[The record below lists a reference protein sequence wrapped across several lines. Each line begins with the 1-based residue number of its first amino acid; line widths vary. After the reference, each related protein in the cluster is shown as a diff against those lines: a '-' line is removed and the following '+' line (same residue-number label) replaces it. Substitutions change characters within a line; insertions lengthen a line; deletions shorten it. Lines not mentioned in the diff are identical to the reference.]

1 MLLSERVT
9 HERLSRVC
17 HSDYAREI
25 ALVVDVEEAGQRA
38 IVAVGRLSKFRGE
51 DEEARMSLLV
61 SDDFQGEGIGMEL
74 INRLINVA
82 KQEKIKE
89 IIAVISQEN
98 ETMKVLCQK
107 TGFSFTTNA
116 KTEMIEASIT
126 L

>member
-1 MLLSERVT
+1 MLLSQRVT

-17 HSDYAREI
+17 HSDYSREI
-25 ALVVDVEEAGQRA
+25 ALVVEVEKNSERA
-38 IVAVGRLSKFRGE
+38 ITAVGRLSKFRGD

-61 SDDFQGEGIGMEL
+61 SEQVQGEGIGMEL
-74 INRLINVA
+74 ITRLIAVA
-82 KQEKIKE
+82 KREKIKH
-89 IIAVISQEN
+89 IIAVMSQEN

-116 KTEMIEASIT
+116 KTEMIEASIS